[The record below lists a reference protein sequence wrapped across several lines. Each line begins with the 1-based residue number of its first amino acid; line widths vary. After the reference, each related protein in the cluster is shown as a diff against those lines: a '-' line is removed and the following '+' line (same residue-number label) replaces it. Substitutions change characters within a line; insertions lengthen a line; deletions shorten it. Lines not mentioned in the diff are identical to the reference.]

1 MTSFVATWILLSRQ
15 KNKKQKQQKNV
26 FVATKII
33 LVAAPANDGC
43 LALCSVSLSI
53 SWLDGDLPREYS
65 IVDSCKI
72 EGWNYNRKDCPSILT
87 SGEVTQ
93 PDDTTK
99 QYTINVLATDY
110 QWVSTGQCRQSLC
123 VLSACGILSF
133 CHISLCIYMFKH
145 IVVCSVYIFSLSLSG
160 TSTLRHLYWWSASTY
175 TIRFCRM
182 LYARGWH
189 NTLYNRKKRCAN
201 SKDATALSWSYFSVV
216 QR

>member
-1 MTSFVATWILLSRQ
+1 MFCRNKHTFIATKDVLCRD
-15 KNKKQKQQKNV
+15 KDA
-26 FVATKII
+26 FVATKLI
-33 LVAAPANDGC
+33 LAAAPANDGC

-53 SWLDGDLPREYS
+53 SWPDGDLPHEYS
-65 IVDSCKI
+65 NVDSCRK
-72 EGWNYNRKDCPSILT
+72 EGWNYNQKDCPGKLT
-87 SGEVTQ
+87 SGEVIL
-93 PDDTTK
+93 PDDTTN
-99 QYTINVLATDY
+99 QYTFNVLATDY

-175 TIRFCRM
+175 TIRFCRIS
-182 LYARGWH
+182 YAPGW
-189 NTLYNRKKRCAN
+189 NSTSYNRKKRCTN
-201 SKDATALSWSYFSVV
+201 SKDTTTLSWSYFSVV